1 MKKRILRPFFILP
14 ALRRG
19 DDELPGMAV
28 SHPGERKAAW
38 NLVSVQVFFTFLRH
52 LNGYAY

>member
-1 MKKRILRPFFILP
+1 MKKRILRPFFIIP
-14 ALRRG
+14 ALRSG

-38 NLVSVQVFFTFLRH
+38 NLVSVQIFLRF
-52 LNGYAY
+52 LSI